1 MSAFFTYLLTYVVCI
16 DIYLRSYGRH
26 PIYQIIR
33 CQGPTGR
40 PNSTSA
46 SLPAG
51 HADEVVGHSATAGEQ
66 DGGAA
71 PEETRGV
78 SFAATFGVG
87 LGGLAWMG

>member
-1 MSAFFTYLLTYVVCI
+1 MM
-16 DIYLRSYGRH
+16 DIFEVSTAY

-51 HADEVVGHSATAGEQ
+51 HAADVVGHSATAGEQ

>member
-1 MSAFFTYLLTYVVCI
+1 MGGGNSGL
-16 DIYLRSYGRH
+16 DIGGEYGFSL
-26 PIYQIIR
+26 YQIIR

-51 HADEVVGHSATAGEQ
+51 HADDVVGHSATAGEQ

-87 LGGLAWMG
+87 LGGSAWMG

>member
-1 MSAFFTYLLTYVVCI
+1 MGDNCGLKTWLFSM
-16 DIYLRSYGRH
+16 DIFQVSTAY

-51 HADEVVGHSATAGEQ
+51 HAADVVGHSATAGEQ

-87 LGGLAWMG
+87 LGGSAWMG

>member
-1 MSAFFTYLLTYVVCI
+1 MST
-16 DIYLRSYGRH
+16 GH

-33 CQGPTGR
+33 CQGLTGR
-40 PNSTSA
+40 PNSTSAASPA

-87 LGGLAWMG
+87 LGGSAWMG